1 MSVDKLQSLINDM
14 EPQEAVSALSIIIK
28 NLFPLLDED
37 VRIRFVMNLIGDSGD
52 DKISSLVHLWLAEC
66 MDEGVD
72 PTKMCQTLVEKV
84 AQSRQLSAVTDPEIL
99 VLFESWLEELEGE
112 VIAFANKTNSSD
124 PMDLAEGLGLSRSG
138 ADFLVAKLKREGK
151 I

>member
-1 MSVDKLQSLINDM
+1 
-14 EPQEAVSALSIIIK
+14 
-28 NLFPLLDED
+28 
-37 VRIRFVMNLIGDSGD
+37 
-52 DKISSLVHLWLAEC
+52 

-72 PTKMCQTLVEKV
+72 PTKMCQSLVAKV
-84 AQSRQLSAVTDPEIL
+84 ARSRQPLAVADSEVL

-112 VIAFANKTNSSD
+112 VIAFTKKINSSD
-124 PMDLAEGLGLSRSG
+124 PMDLAEGWGLSRSG